1 MPRPFRP
8 IRALR
13 RALVPDIPP
22 LLERANE
29 WMAVGDFPGAARA
42 FEQLARAAE
51 ARGGPRAPFLYL
63 QSGRACVLAGQ
74 VALGMEHLE
83 RGLGLF
89 AARGQAGRA
98 FALSQRIVQEL
109 NQRGLRKEAQQIDEY
124 ARGLLPDFA
133 ASASEAPAARPP
145 LPTHCPA
152 CGAPLHSD
160 EIEWVD
166 AVTAECA
173 FCGSPVR
180 AER

>member
-8 IRALR
+8 LRALR

-29 WMAVGDFPGAARA
+29 LMAIGDFAGAARA

-51 ARGGPRAPFLYL
+51 GRGGPRAPFLYL
-63 QSGRACVLAGQ
+63 QSGRACILAGQ
-74 VALGMEHLE
+74 VSLGMEHLE

-89 AARGQAGRA
+89 AARGQAGRV
-98 FALSQRIVQEL
+98 FTLSRHIVNEL
-109 NQRGLRKEAQQIDEY
+109 NQRGLRKEAQQIAEY
-124 ARGLLPDFA
+124 AGGLLPDLA
-133 ASASEAPAARPP
+133 ASPSEAPAGRPP

-160 EIEWVD
+160 EVEWTD

-180 AER
+180 VER